1 MLEFFLVAGSLC
13 GLGSAM
19 VLIYERAIRTQ
30 PIIHLHPGD
39 YAVQLRIKNVTDE
52 AVLIDEI
59 TVSPAVFG
67 WTPAAGA
74 SPTVVIKPL
83 EEILLRM
90 MLFRD
95 FEKLAEK
102 ALVTITIS
110 WRTTRRP
117 WPFKRTV
124 STRIAAADVMAILAR
139 AKE

>member
-1 MLEFFLVAGSLC
+1 MIEFFVIVGVLC
-13 GLGSAM
+13 GVGSAI
-19 VLIYERAIRTQ
+19 VLIYERVMRTQ
-30 PIIHLHPGD
+30 PIVHLHPGD
-39 YAVQLRIKNVTDE
+39 YAVQLRIKNVIDE
-52 AVLIDEI
+52 AILIDEI
-59 TVSPAVFG
+59 SVSPAVFG
-67 WTPAAGA
+67 WMPPADA

-83 EEILLRM
+83 EEVLLRM

-102 ALVTITIS
+102 ALVTITVA

-124 STRIAAADVMAILAR
+124 STKIAAADVMAILAR

>member
-1 MLEFFLVAGSLC
+1 MLEFFILVGSLC
-13 GLGSAM
+13 GLGSAI
-19 VLIYERAIRTQ
+19 VLIYERVIRTR
-30 PIIHLHPGD
+30 PILHLHPGD

-52 AVLIDEI
+52 AILIDQI

-67 WTPAAGA
+67 WTPAPGA
-74 SPTVVIKPL
+74 SPTVVIKPH
-83 EEILLRM
+83 EEMLLRM

-102 ALVTITIS
+102 ALVTVTVS

-124 STRIAAADVMAILAR
+124 STKIAAADVMAILAR